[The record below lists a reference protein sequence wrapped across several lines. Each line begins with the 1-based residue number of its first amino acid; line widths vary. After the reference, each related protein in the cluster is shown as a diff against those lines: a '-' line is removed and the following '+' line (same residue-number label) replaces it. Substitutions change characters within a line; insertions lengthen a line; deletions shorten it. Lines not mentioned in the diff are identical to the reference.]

1 MKKQNK
7 KVILLFFIVL
17 TYTILYKL
25 ISFNEKSTTS
35 IDIKDIYR
43 PDYLDVIIKAEP
55 KTEINTQTPVQITN
69 RNKSVIIK
77 NVFIK
82 KQLNNEF
89 ENEKKFLVE
98 VPQKYT
104 QIVLNS
110 NDLEIHHFKI
120 NFKQKKSGHSYEI
133 TY

>member
-7 KVILLFFIVL
+7 KVILLFFTIL
-17 TYTILYKL
+17 TYTVLYKL
-25 ISFNEKSTTS
+25 ISFEDKNTSS
-35 IDIKDIYR
+35 IDVENIYR

-55 KTEINTQTPVQITN
+55 KTEINTQIPVQITN
-69 RNKSVIIK
+69 RNKSIIIK

-89 ENEKKFLVE
+89 ENENRFLVE
-98 VPQKYT
+98 IPQKYT
-104 QIVLNS
+104 QTILNS

-120 NFKQKKSGHSYEI
+120 NFKLKRSGHSYEI